1 MSNKKEIEQLIRE
14 FVLLELDDAPERKT
28 NDSKLLSDDS
38 LDLAIDRSIG
48 NFEKDAKGEDD
59 LDLDKFVSSIN
70 TFVEHAED
78 QLDIRGIIVRRV
90 ANFITKSYDEK
101 MSQEVLRMLEDTFG
115 LSADPSYH
123 QSEPEL
129 SSVPVAKNGG
139 PDVAGGAPPA

>member
-1 MSNKKEIEQLIRE
+1 MSNKREIEQLIRE